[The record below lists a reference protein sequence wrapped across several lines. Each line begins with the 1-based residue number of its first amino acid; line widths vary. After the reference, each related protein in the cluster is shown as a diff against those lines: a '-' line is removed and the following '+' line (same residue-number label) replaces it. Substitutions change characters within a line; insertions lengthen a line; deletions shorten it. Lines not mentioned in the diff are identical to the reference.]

1 MNVFKKYSIEL
12 IIFFLA
18 LVLRYVGI
26 VPGYPPIHPDEGTS
40 YSTAI
45 YMLGHAYKP
54 DRFDYPAGMA
64 LIHAVVY
71 KSIFLPIQLFRF
83 FATQPEMIFSYL
95 KLDEQAINRSYDFLF
110 GNRQVYA
117 MFWSRYIAATFGL
130 MAVVLLYF
138 IVKRLFNRPTAL
150 FAAGFL
156 AVNYRHV
163 LGSHF
168 GLPDVHG
175 SFFGL
180 LALLAAMLLV
190 EKKTVGRYVFVGVT
204 AGLYFSLKYQPFAFL
219 PLLVAHLYW
228 TVKEKKLINFFHP
241 YAWLALTVALATFII
256 INPYYFS
263 NMQNAF
269 FRNDQ
274 DYRRYQMGVIEFRP
288 YGYFYL
294 FHWGIGQL
302 ASIAVIAGALAMFM
316 RRFVPFLLISS
327 FSLSILVFMTFFSIG
342 AMYTRNFVAPMP
354 YFMIFAGY
362 AVSTLF
368 DLFRR
373 LRLKH
378 AGVIIWIV
386 MLVLNVKPAY
396 NSFVLSIN
404 YAKPWNTGVLEKWLA
419 STLPENVKLRAYQL
433 FLGPHGADTLK
444 KKHITFL
451 DWDYSKGPN
460 SLAEFQERGDDFAIL
475 QLSNF
480 QSITYWW
487 RQFPKN
493 SMFFQYSD
501 VPYDYITN
509 SFFGLTLRELLPFT
523 VAEIYKPW
531 QAADELNYLIF
542 KIPKRPRKKGKPIV
556 RFDKEAI
563 DAWKPLD
570 PFGLGSG
577 DRTFR
582 VSSPPIP
589 VTAGK
594 QYLVSGFMKEEGDKT
609 ATYDGYL
616 RLDFYKNQ
624 GDFQKETMSL
634 HVALSSRVLPNDTWS
649 QKEFSAVAPPG
660 ANFATVSFQRFSP
673 QFAFPTA
680 LDDIEVFEAESAAAE
695 PFPQIPYIKSTIP
708 WRDIFY
714 NSFL

>member
-1 MNVFKKYSIEL
+1 MISSKYYLEL
-12 IIFFLA
+12 IVFLLA
-18 LVLRYVGI
+18 IVLRYVGL
-26 VPGYPPIHPDEGTS
+26 VPGFPPIHPDEGTS

-71 KSIFLPIQLFRF
+71 KSIFLPIQLLRL

-117 MFWSRYIAATFGL
+117 MFWSRSIAATFGL
-130 MAVVLLYF
+130 AAVVLLYF
-138 IVKRLFNRPTAL
+138 IVKRLFNRPAAL
-150 FAAGFL
+150 FAAAFL

-175 SFFGL
+175 SFIGL
-180 LALLAAMLLV
+180 LSLLAAVLLI
-190 EKKTVGRYVFVGVT
+190 EKKTVRRYVFVGVT

-228 TVKEKKLINFFHP
+228 TVKEKKLINLVHP
-241 YAWLALTVALATFII
+241 YAWLALIVAISTFAI
-256 INPYYFS
+256 INPYYFA

-294 FHWGIGQL
+294 FHWGMGEL
-302 ASIAVIAGALAMFM
+302 VSIAVIVGALAMLM
-316 RRFVPFLLISS
+316 RRFVPFLLVSS
-327 FSLSILVFMTFFSIG
+327 FSFSILAFMTIFSIG
-342 AMYTRNFVAPMP
+342 AMYTRNFVAVMP

-362 AVSTLF
+362 AVSALY
-368 DLFRR
+368 DLLKR
-373 LRLKH
+373 LRLKY
-378 AGVIIWIV
+378 AGVIIGIV
-386 MLVLNVKPAY
+386 MVLINAKPAY
-396 NSFVLSIN
+396 NSLLLSSN

-419 STLPENVKLRAYQL
+419 STLPENVNLRSYQL
-433 FLGPHGADTLK
+433 FLGPYGADTLK
-444 KKHITFL
+444 KKRITFL

-475 QLSNF
+475 QLSNL

-487 RQFPKN
+487 RGFPKK
-493 SMFFQYSD
+493 SFLWEYSD

-509 SFFGLTLRELLPFT
+509 SFFGLTVREFLPLT

-531 QAADELNYLIF
+531 QAADETNYLMF
-542 KIPKRPRKKGKPIV
+542 KIPKRPEKKGKSV
-556 RFDKEAI
+556 ARFDKDAI
-563 DAWKPLD
+563 DTWKPID

-577 DRTFR
+577 NGTFR

-594 QYLVSGFMKEEGDKT
+594 QYLVSGFMKEDVDKT

-616 RLDFYKNQ
+616 RLDFYKNRE
-624 GDFQKETMSL
+624 DFQKETMSL
-634 HVALSSRVLPNDTWS
+634 SVALSSRVLPNGRWER
-649 QKEFSAVAPPG
+649 KEFAAVAPAG

-673 QFAFPTA
+673 QFAYPTV
-680 LDDIEVFEAESAAAE
+680 LDDIEVFEAESTGPE
-695 PFPQIPYIKSTIP
+695 PFPQVPYIKSTIP
-708 WRDIFY
+708 WNNIFY